1 MVKNKEFVYQTE
13 MDYRNYSL
21 KKKQEPVG
29 AILNDC
35 ILRRLLNAKNLNSL
49 KTFNNIPLAG
59 YSTFG
64 ELLGLNINQTL
75 TALFFYKVEDDSEY
89 YDDYVDNFVDKYSS
103 FYAYF
108 KQREIHKY
116 QLLSR
121 VRTTLLLNLKSAFPL
136 IQDMVNILNFVYE
149 NTKEGNIVINEV
161 TNKFTIFTQE
171 IMNNVNTNSELVEDM
186 GILTKNAS
194 DIKKVLS
201 SISGIA
207 IQTNL
212 LALNAAIEASRA
224 GEFGNGFKVV
234 ADEVKKLASKTQISL
249 GESNT
254 SVNITIN
261 NIKEISEN
269 ITKTS
274 QKLSVVSENM
284 GDINS
289 SIEQIHSKSKESNSF
304 IADKK
309 ENFDR
314 LLHSIKAIENIQKQ
328 LDILE
333 KNF

>member
-1 MVKNKEFVYQTE
+1 MK
-13 MDYRNYSL
+13 
-21 KKKQEPVG
+21 
-29 AILNDC
+29 
-35 ILRRLLNAKNLNSL
+35 
-49 KTFNNIPLAG
+49 
-59 YSTFG
+59 
-64 ELLGLNINQTL
+64 
-75 TALFFYKVEDDSEY
+75 
-89 YDDYVDNFVDKYSS
+89 
-103 FYAYF
+103 
-108 KQREIHKY
+108 IHK
-116 QLLSR
+116 
-121 VRTTLLLNLKSAFPL
+121 
-136 IQDMVNILNFVYE
+136 E
-149 NTKEGNIVINEV
+149 CNIVINEV
-161 TNKFTIFTQE
+161 INKFTIFTQE

-314 LLHSIKAIENIQKQ
+314 LFHSIKAIEKQ

>member
-1 MVKNKEFVYQTE
+1 MH
-13 MDYRNYSL
+13 
-21 KKKQEPVG
+21 
-29 AILNDC
+29 ILN
-35 ILRRLLNAKNLNSL
+35 
-49 KTFNNIPLAG
+49 
-59 YSTFG
+59 
-64 ELLGLNINQTL
+64 
-75 TALFFYKVEDDSEY
+75 
-89 YDDYVDNFVDKYSS
+89 
-103 FYAYF
+103 
-108 KQREIHKY
+108 IHKY

-121 VRTTLLLNLKSAFPL
+121 VRTSLLLNLKSAFPL

-171 IMNNVNTNSELVEDM
+171 IMNNVNINSELVDDM
-186 GILTKNAS
+186 GVLTKNAS

-207 IQTNL
+207 NKTNH

-234 ADEVKKLASKTQISL
+234 ADEVKKLASKTQTSL

-289 SIEQIHSKSKESNSF
+289 SIEQIYSKSKESNSF

-314 LLHSIKAIENIQKQ
+314 LIHSIKAIENIQKQ